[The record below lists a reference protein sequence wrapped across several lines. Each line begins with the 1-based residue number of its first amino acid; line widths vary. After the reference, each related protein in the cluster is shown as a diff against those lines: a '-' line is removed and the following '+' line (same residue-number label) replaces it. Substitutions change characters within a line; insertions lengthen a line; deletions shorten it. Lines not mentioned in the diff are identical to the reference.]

1 MRAKEEEE
9 TCLASLR
16 HFPAIVSKTTSS
28 PIFPRISYSQMFFF
42 STLSKSNRSSSLL
55 SRARKR
61 LTCTQ
66 KVLHARAGSFEL
78 LMRRP
83 PPPPPPPSARALNE
97 YDDVLGSINRW
108 SWRSRSAAPTQQTP
122 KWLYAGGWSMWNLF
136 WKQNNN
142 KSWRRRNQKEA
153 KD

>member
-1 MRAKEEEE
+1 MFVGETKTRNEMKEYNPSIKISHLYSACRRVVLQIGFGYESKRRKRNMFGFATPFSRYCEQDDL
-9 TCLASLR
+9 LAD
-16 HFPAIVSKTTSS
+16 FS
-28 PIFPRISYSQMFFF
+28 PHLLFTNVFF

-83 PPPPPPPSARALNE
+83 PPPPPPSARALNE
-97 YDDVLGSINRW
+97 YDDVLGSINR
-108 SWRSRSAAPTQQTP
+108 
-122 KWLYAGGWSMWNLF
+122 
-136 WKQNNN
+136 
-142 KSWRRRNQKEA
+142 
-153 KD
+153 